1 MFFKSVRFKVILL
14 YMLLLTLTLLVFSL
28 ILYESLDKVLIG
40 HLDDLLSSRAE
51 GITNSITAYW
61 QIVRQESQ
69 ETASRAPAE
78 LQDKVSGP
86 FLKIAQT
93 WAEEKRKDPELM
105 SIFVQILDTNGN
117 LLVSSKSM
125 PRIQPMEKED
135 MEDVMGG
142 DDDFDTVRGELVN
155 GKKIK
160 FRVYTKPVI
169 ENDRVTYIIQVAG
182 PISLVTLALK
192 NLMLVLLVLLP
203 LTVILAG
210 LPGVFLARLTLK
222 PVDNMIDTLR
232 QITAE
237 NLKLKIHMPDTKD
250 EIRRLANT
258 FNDMIE
264 RLDRSFSSQQRFIQ
278 DISQELKIPM
288 NMLKKEADNVLAGK
302 CSDEEYRSF
311 LGKVTGQIDGFHK
324 TIEDLLVLSD
334 SDNEP
339 LVLEIKKVN
348 LKSLVESALRD
359 IAPTVQQKELA
370 VSLSCRETII
380 LDGDER
386 RLKKLFDNI
395 LDNAAKYTYRRG
407 RVTVS
412 ISREERFGVVSISD
426 TGMGIPEDE
435 MEYIFDR
442 FYQVSRTRG
451 SKSGFGLG
459 LSDSK
464 SIVEAHKGDI
474 SAESSLGKGSTFT
487 VRLPLS
493 YPG

>member
-1 MFFKSVRFKVILL
+1 
-14 YMLLLTLTLLVFSL
+14 
-28 ILYESLDKVLIG
+28 
-40 HLDDLLSSRAE
+40 
-51 GITNSITAYW
+51 
-61 QIVRQESQ
+61 
-69 ETASRAPAE
+69 
-78 LQDKVSGP
+78 
-86 FLKIAQT
+86 
-93 WAEEKRKDPELM
+93 
-105 SIFVQILDTNGN
+105 
-117 LLVSSKSM
+117 
-125 PRIQPMEKED
+125 
-135 MEDVMGG
+135 
-142 DDDFDTVRGELVN
+142 
-155 GKKIK
+155 
-160 FRVYTKPVI
+160 
-169 ENDRVTYIIQVAG
+169 
-182 PISLVTLALK
+182 
-192 NLMLVLLVLLP
+192 
-203 LTVILAG
+203 
-210 LPGVFLARLTLK
+210 
-222 PVDNMIDTLR
+222 
-232 QITAE
+232 
-237 NLKLKIHMPDTKD
+237 
-250 EIRRLANT
+250 
-258 FNDMIE
+258 
-264 RLDRSFSSQQRFIQ
+264 
-278 DISQELKIPM
+278 
-288 NMLKKEADNVLAGK
+288 
-302 CSDEEYRSF
+302 
-311 LGKVTGQIDGFHK
+311 
-324 TIEDLLVLSD
+324 
-334 SDNEP
+334 
-339 LVLEIKKVN
+339 VLEIKKVN